1 MDIGGQRLDRFV
13 AERAPRLSRAQ
24 VQRLIGQG
32 HITVNGAPAKA
43 SRSLRKGDVISVT
56 VPPPAP
62 AELQPEANPLSI
74 VYEDADLL
82 VVDKPAGMTVH
93 PAPGQQEH
101 TLVNAL
107 LAHCRDLSGIGGQQR
122 PGIVHRLDKDTSGLI
137 IVAKHDRAHRGLAD
151 QLASRAIEKTY
162 VALVKGNVSPDA
174 GVIDAPIARDPGH
187 RHRMAVVQGGRP
199 AVTRYRV
206 RRRYLGY
213 TLVEA
218 YPETG
223 RTHQIRVH
231 FASVGHPVAGDATYG
246 GKVPFMARQFLHA
259 AALTF
264 HHPVTGALMELTSP
278 LPQDLEAA
286 LRGLPS

>member
-1 MDIGGQRLDRFV
+1 VDIGGQRLDRFV

-62 AELQPEANPLSI
+62 AELQPEAIPLSI

>member
-62 AELQPEANPLSI
+62 AELQPEAIPLSI